1 MMSAIK
7 TRVRMLLFP
16 PRCGA
21 CRTLLDWYDS
31 DDGRALC
38 PKCTEKWAS
47 AEEQLCG
54 VCGLKIGACSCL
66 PEELHKASAQGFF
79 KLVYYTRGV
88 ETGVQS
94 RIIYRI
100 KQKRAKR
107 VTEWL
112 AVQLAE
118 LLPTDEADLILTWIP
133 RGHRAR
139 SQTGTDQAEQLAR
152 AVAAQT
158 GLCATALIERR
169 RRGEQEQKHLSPA
182 ARLQNAK
189 QSFFPAKALAET
201 VSGRTVVLVDDIV
214 TTGASMAAC
223 TRLLKKGGAAR
234 VYCMAVASDDC
245 NRDRGCISPLYEES
259 QKK

>member
-1 MMSAIK
+1 MTGVLR

-21 CRTLLDWYDS
+21 CRTLLDWYDAS
-31 DDGRALC
+31 DGRALC
-38 PKCTEKWAS
+38 SKCTEKWAS
-47 AEEQLCG
+47 AEEQSCG
-54 VCGLKIGACSCL
+54 VCGLKLGACSCL
-66 PEELHKASAQGFF
+66 PEELYKTSAQGLF

-94 RIIYRI
+94 RILYRI

-112 AVQLAE
+112 AAQLAE
-118 LLPTDEADLILTWIP
+118 LLPTDEADMILTWIP
-133 RGHRAR
+133 RGYRAR

-158 GLCATALIERR
+158 GLCILPLIKRR

-189 QSFFPAKALAET
+189 QSFLPAKALAQT
-201 VSGRTVVLVDDIV
+201 VSGRAVVLVDDIV

-223 TRLLKKGGAAR
+223 TRILQKAGAAR
-234 VYCMAVASDDC
+234 VYCMAVASDDR
-245 NRDRGCISPLYEES
+245 NRDKGCLSPLHEKS
-259 QKK
+259 QRK